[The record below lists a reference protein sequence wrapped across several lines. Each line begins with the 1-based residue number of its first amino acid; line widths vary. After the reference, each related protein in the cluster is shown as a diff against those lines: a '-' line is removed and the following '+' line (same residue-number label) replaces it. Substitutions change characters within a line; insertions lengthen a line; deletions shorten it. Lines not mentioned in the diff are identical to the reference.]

1 MKKRIAL
8 LTALAVLTSLT
19 PVHAETAET
28 PAETEEMQENNEEL
42 PEEEITEEEIPE
54 ENGET
59 AEEPEETIPEENA
72 GETGEDAEEPA
83 EESGEP
89 AAEEYVDPLN
99 AVTGDSAG
107 VFVRSLYNVIL
118 KRDED
123 TEGMRTWTN
132 ALSRGMTAADVIVS
146 FVMSKEFQTHFPDNR
161 TFVTMMYQSIL
172 GRNGAEKEITSW
184 TNRLNSG
191 ISYGVIMQGFIGSQ
205 EFGRRCSAIGIQPGR
220 YVSNLMADRYPDVSK
235 FVANL
240 YLTILERGCDAPG
253 LENWIRALVGG
264 LPGATAVR
272 GFIESKEFMSRF
284 PDPKTYAAILYRTAL
299 SREGSAKEIA
309 DWAAFMEDGQSYK
322 ILLQGFLNSA
332 EFSRKC
338 AAIGL
343 SAGKFYSDRAVD
355 VNRDLTKMI
364 MNAHRKMAGADCD
377 ADELETKVSA
387 LLKKSTTAA
396 DVITEWKDGDAL
408 AALAK
413 SPEACVKA
421 MYELLLGRTASDAE
435 TASWAS
441 RMKNGQTFRIVLQ
454 GLIGSAEF
462 RRRCSAMKV
471 EPGSYVS
478 DRYADKNYNVTSFVN
493 GLYKTFLGR
502 SGDAGG
508 IENRT
513 KSLLTDGT
521 AADVLKIILGSPEYK
536 NKFPGNRGFVESLFI
551 GLLGHAGTEAQ
562 IQSWL
567 TSMEE
572 GLGTGDVIRMFI
584 DSSEFKDVCRELG
597 IKAGTY
603 ASNLGSSISGV
614 VTIPAPDGSGRTIQ
628 VLYDSD
634 GVMVKNDCKM
644 YGYYFHI
651 DSETGEITKMTKL
664 YMEGYDLSQWN
675 GDIDLKQFEG
685 SFLILRISWSDTADE
700 RCEEYI
706 RQCEQY
712 GIPYGLYCY
721 SYALSEASAAE
732 EADFVLQ
739 RIAEIKKN
747 VGALNNLKLGIW
759 FDMEDADA
767 WKKRQTNGAFFHKEL
782 VTGICDTFCKKIRNA
797 GYYAGIYASYSWWWF
812 GSMDLIGSEVSSY
825 GRWIAH
831 WGNGDGTMQIDL
843 QGMGH
848 LHQYTCTPLDRDVM
862 YVDPSHFSR

>member
-1 MKKRIAL
+1 MRYRNAL
-8 LTALAVLTSLT
+8 LAAMVALTSLT
-19 PVHAETAET
+19 TVHAETAET
-28 PAETEEMQENNEEL
+28 PADAEEMQETREEL
-42 PEEEITEEEIPE
+42 PEEERTEE
-54 ENGET
+54 NTDT
-59 AEEPEETIPEENA
+59 AEEPEEMPEEP
-72 GETGEDAEEPA
+72 GEETEDG
-83 EESGEP
+83 SEP

-123 TEGMRTWTN
+123 PEGMRTWTKS
-132 ALSRGMTAADVIVS
+132 LSDGMTAANVIVS
-146 FVMSKEFQTHFPDNR
+146 FVMSREFQTRFPDNR

-205 EFGRRCSAIGIQPGR
+205 EFAKRCSTIGIQPGR
-220 YVSNLMADRYPDVSK
+220 YVSNLMADRYPEIAK
-235 FVANL
+235 FTANL
-240 YLTILERGCDAPG
+240 YMTILERGCDAPG
-253 LENWIRALVGG
+253 LENWIRAMVSGMT
-264 LPGATAVR
+264 GAAVVR

-332 EFSRKC
+332 EFSKKC
-338 AAIGL
+338 AAIGVN
-343 SAGKFYSDRAVD
+343 AGKFYSDRAVD

-364 MNAHRKMAGADCD
+364 MNAHRKMTGADAE
-377 ADELETKVSA
+377 ADELETTVSA

-396 DVITEWKDGDAL
+396 DVITALRDGEAM
-408 AALAK
+408 AQLAK
-413 SPEACVKA
+413 TPENCVKA
-421 MYELLLGRTASDAE
+421 MYELLLGRTASNAE
-435 TASWAS
+435 AASWAN
-441 RMKNGQTFRIVLQ
+441 RMKTGQTFRIVLQ

-462 RRRCSAMKV
+462 RRRCAAMKV

-478 DRYADKNYNVTSFVN
+478 DKYADKNYDVTSFVN
-493 GLYKTFLGR
+493 GLYKTYLGR
-502 SGDAGG
+502 NGDAGG

-513 KSLLTDGT
+513 KALLTDGT
-521 AADVLKIILGSPEYK
+521 AADVIRIILESAEYK
-536 NKFPGNRGFVESLFI
+536 SKFPGNRAFVESLYT

-562 IQSWL
+562 IQGWL
-567 TSMEE
+567 SSMEE
-572 GLGTGDVIRMFI
+572 GLGVGDVVRMFI
-584 DSSEFKDVCRELG
+584 ESSEFKDVCRDLG
-597 IKAGTY
+597 IKAGQY
-603 ASNLGSSISGV
+603 AGQLGSVISGV

-628 VLYDSD
+628 VLYDSS
-634 GVMVKNDCKM
+634 GTIVKKDCKM

-675 GDIDLKQFEG
+675 GNIDLKQYQG

-700 RCEEYI
+700 RCEDYI

-721 SYALSEASAAE
+721 SYALSNASAAE

-739 RIAEIKKN
+739 RIAEIRSS

-812 GSMDLIGSEVSSY
+812 GSMDLIGSDVAAY

-848 LHQYTCTPLDRDVM
+848 LHQYTSTPLDRDVM
-862 YVDPSHFSR
+862 YVDPSHFSK